1 MLLYFCMFVILG
13 WLSQFGSCIVVC
25 IAFLVEWYIVS
36 FFSIVFVVFSVGIY
50 IFLAAKF
57 VSVGIGGDLQVLSMV
72 LRCLR
77 LIHPY
82 G

>member
-1 MLLYFCMFVILG
+1 MFVILG